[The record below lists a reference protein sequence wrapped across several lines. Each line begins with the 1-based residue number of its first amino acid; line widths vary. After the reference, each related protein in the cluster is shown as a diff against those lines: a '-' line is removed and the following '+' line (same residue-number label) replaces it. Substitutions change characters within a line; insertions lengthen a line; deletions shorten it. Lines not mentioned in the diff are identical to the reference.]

1 MLEHIPQ
8 GTDELEEAAEDNA
21 GGYEDGPCGPHHPSV
36 HLSAAEDHRERE
48 TERKRE
54 REYHNQVELALD
66 FAGAEVDLHL
76 VPSYRGEPTEIH
88 VQVQVR
94 CRYAP
99 VSVVILDLLSTAVRV
114 ETVRVSI
121 HQDCL

>member
-54 REYHNQVELALD
+54 RESTTIRLNLRLTSPVRKLIFTWYRLIGVSLQKYMYKYRYD
-66 FAGAEVDLHL
+66 AGTHR
-76 VPSYRGEPTEIH
+76 S
-88 VQVQVR
+88 
-94 CRYAP
+94 
-99 VSVVILDLLSTAVRV
+99 LL
-114 ETVRVSI
+114 
-121 HQDCL
+121 